1 MPNPV
6 TLMDLEAR
14 WRPLT
19 PQQALN
25 ASAYLDDAW
34 WMLTGRRS
42 TLEADMA
49 AGTVATGNVVRVVTA
64 MVLRIL
70 RNPDGKLEESIDDY
84 RYRRDALVSSG
95 RLHVTADELADV
107 TVASRRRLVR
117 SVRLVA
123 NGDI

>member
-1 MPNPV
+1 MPYPV
-6 TLMDLEAR
+6 TLTDLEAR

-34 WMLTGRRS
+34 WMLTGRRP

-95 RLHVTADELADV
+95 RLHVTAEELADI
-107 TVASRRRLVR
+107 TVSGHRQQVR
-117 SVRLVA
+117 SIRLAVP
-123 NGDI
+123 GDI